1 MDRFEL
7 PVIVIL
13 LSLLTI
19 SKLQAQDSGITLNL
33 MPIPA
38 KIVYT
43 NSKFRLDETFTISVN
58 GNAGDRL
65 YKGATRMLRRLSG
78 RTGLFFHQDYITR
91 DVKIDTACMIIEC
104 SRPGKVVLNEDE
116 SYRLDISTEKVK
128 LSAETDIGAVRGL
141 ETFLQLLDADD
152 EGYYIHSVNIEDSP
166 RFPWRGLLIDPGRH
180 FMPVEVIKRNLDG
193 MAAVK
198 LNVLHWH
205 LTEDQG
211 FRVECKTYP
220 RLHQMGSDGFYYT
233 QEQIKDVIAYAADR
247 GIRVMPEFDIP
258 GHTTSWVVGYP
269 ELASAPGPYTIE
281 RTWGV
286 KDPTLDPTREETYT
300 FIDNFFREMTQLFP
314 DEYVHIGGDENNG
327 RQWNANPEIQAFMK
341 ENDIP
346 DNHALQSY
354 FNKRILSILTKYN
367 RKMVGWDEIFQ
378 PDLPTDIV
386 IHSWRGRRALVESA
400 QKGYQAMLSNG
411 YYIDLIRSTDYH
423 YRNDPIP
430 EDSPLTG
437 EEKKYVLGGEATMWG
452 EYISPETIDSRIWP
466 RTAAIAERFWSP
478 GRVKDVDDMYRRLE
492 VVSFHLEELGLT
504 HEKNYEMML
513 RRLSNNA
520 DITPLKNLVDVIE
533 PLKGYARGRRR
544 EYTSYSPLTRVVD
557 AARPDAKTA
566 REFRNLVDIYL
577 SEERKGDMEFND
589 IKDWLILW
597 QNNHIDLV
605 EIIKS
610 SPVLKEIET
619 LSEDLSIIAGIGL
632 QALAHIK
639 SGQRADDGWVTSQL
653 EILKKARAQ
662 RGQTELMI
670 IPAIRNLVNAAGKI
684 GSSYYNGVS

>member
-7 PVIVIL
+7 PVMVIL

-19 SKLQAQDSGITLNL
+19 SKLPAQDSGITLNL

-43 NSKFRLDETFTISVN
+43 DSKFRLDETFTVSVN

-78 RTGLFFHQDYITR
+78 RTGLFFPQDYIAQDT
-91 DVKIDTACMIIEC
+91 KIDTACMIIEC
-104 SRPGKVVLNEDE
+104 TRSGKVVLNEDE
-116 SYRLDISTEKVK
+116 SYRLDISTEKIT
-128 LSAETDIGAVRGL
+128 LSAETDIGVIRGL
-141 ETFLQLLDADD
+141 ETFLQLLDTDD

-300 FIDNFFREMTQLFP
+300 FLDNFFGEMTQLFP

-327 RQWNANPEIQAFMK
+327 RQWNANPEIQEFIK

-430 EDSPLTG
+430 EDSPLTD
-437 EEKKYVLGGEATMWG
+437 EEKKYILGGEATMWG

-478 GRVKDVDDMYRRLE
+478 GHVKDVDAMYRRLE

-513 RRLSNNA
+513 RRLTNNA
-520 DITPLKNLVDVIE
+520 DIAPLKNLVDVIE
-533 PLKGYARGRRR
+533 PLKGYARGRQR

-557 AARPDAKTA
+557 AARPDAKVA
-566 REFRNLVDIYL
+566 RVFRNLVDIYL
-577 SEERKGDMEFND
+577 SEERKGDTEFND
-589 IKDWLILW
+589 IKGWLILW

-610 SPVLKEIET
+610 SPVLKEVET
-619 LSEDLSIIAGIGL
+619 LSEDLSKIAGIGL

-639 SGQRADDGWVTSQL
+639 SGQRADSDWVTSQL
-653 EILKKARAQ
+653 EVLRKARAQ

-670 IPAIRNLVNAAGKI
+670 IPAIRNLVNAAEKI
-684 GSSYYNGVS
+684 GSSHY